1 MRLKNIIHSASV
13 VILAACMSTAL
24 AQEEAE
30 TLTPAQ
36 IVEQAPEDVWRP
48 VDPENLLYMDLPA
61 GTIVIELRPDFAPK
75 HVAQIKA
82 LTREGFYNGLNFH
95 RVIEGFM
102 AQGGDPKGDGTGD
115 SDKPNIEAEFTRDTQ
130 DTTEFVQIGRDRTA
144 PRVGFV
150 NGMPTG
156 AQPEA
161 LRAFRTD
168 RKVDLWALHCPGVMS
183 MARASDPNSA
193 NSQFFL
199 MIGDSRLNL
208 DRRYSI
214 WGQIIDGF
222 EASRRI
228 MRGEPPSRPTPIIR
242 MRVGADV
249 PAADRKDIVVMRTD
263 SETFRRYVKAA
274 GELSDTGYVKDICD
288 IKVPVRVDGEI
299 ER

>member
-1 MRLKNIIHSASV
+1 MRLKNIIHAAPFV
-13 VILAACMSTAL
+13 VIAAAGISAAS

-36 IVEQAPEDVWRP
+36 IAEQAPEDVWRP

-75 HVAQIKA
+75 HVAQIKE

-115 SDKPNIEAEFTRDTQ
+115 SDKPNIEAEFTLDTQ

-150 NGMPTG
+150 SGMPAG

-183 MARASDPNSA
+183 MARAADPNSG

-214 WGQIIDGF
+214 WGRIIDGF

-228 MRGEPPSRPTPIIR
+228 MRGEPAQSPDPHHSHASWRRCAGGGSQRILWSCEPIAR
-242 MRVGADV
+242 HFD
-249 PAADRKDIVVMRTD
+249 DI
-263 SETFRRYVKAA
+263 
-274 GELSDTGYVKDICD
+274 
-288 IKVPVRVDGEI
+288 
-299 ER
+299 